1 VGVPTID
8 TVIMHVSLCLPWRRE
23 VLTVERKK
31 KKTKQTGILKF
42 RFEFVV
48 CFGGFFEL
56 D

>member
-1 VGVPTID
+1 MFALEEGSTYG
-8 TVIMHVSLCLPWRRE
+8 RKE
-23 VLTVERKK
+23 KK
-31 KKTKQTGILKF
+31 KKQTGILKF